1 MSTEQARMA
10 QEDNG
15 TDATSIHGDKV
26 WGTNTRA
33 QPATFRTSSS
43 KSIKR
48 WSCHRCVPQEAD
60 PEGDIRMQE
69 VYLGLTAVGQALWV
83 LAPVGDQGLKSV
95 LLLLCQSGPRVS
107 NQRRFQL

>member
-1 MSTEQARMA
+1 MA
-10 QEDNG
+10 KEDNG

-43 KSIKR
+43 KSIRR

-83 LAPVGDQGLKSV
+83 LAPVGDQGNLSCCSFVKVAQGS
-95 LLLLCQSGPRVS
+95 QTKDDS
-107 NQRRFQL
+107 NFESQ